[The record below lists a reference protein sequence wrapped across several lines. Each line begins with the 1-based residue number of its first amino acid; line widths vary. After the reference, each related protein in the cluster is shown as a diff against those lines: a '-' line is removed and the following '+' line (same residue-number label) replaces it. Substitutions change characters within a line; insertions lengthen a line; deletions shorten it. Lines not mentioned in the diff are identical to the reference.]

1 MFDAKKATKIKKMIK
16 YNDGGFELGC
26 FNFDIVYRNGKEN
39 ILADSFPRLS
49 CAAMSIDKLMEFHK
63 ALCYP
68 GITRMHHYYKT
79 KNIPASLDEIC
90 KIINSCRTCA
100 ELKPQFFN
108 PNTSPLI
115 KATQPF
121 ERISIDFN

>member
-68 GITRMHHYYKT
+68 ECTIIIKQKT
-79 KNIPASLDEIC
+79 YQRHWMKYVKS
-90 KIINSCRTCA
+90 
-100 ELKPQFFN
+100 
-108 PNTSPLI
+108 
-115 KATQPF
+115 
-121 ERISIDFN
+121 